1 MKKKQEINYLPK
13 QFFLYFQ
20 LIVTIIVNIIFIFP
34 FYTIINIK
42 YPIFKLL
49 YGKFKLFNLIT
60 VSPEHQDNI
69 NLTIRNFADDFQI
82 DEEHQERF
90 FKLIQKFA
98 KVEQTYVYDILEK
111 EYCYLRIRYI
121 FHIIQLAQYA
131 LVALAQVTKD
141 NKKVCYYENK
151 KYSSIE
157 ELIEELQNKLDAKGH
172 DQIHIKEA
180 RREVQIR
187 RLLAKMKKYNRLFF
201 NFYLTIFTLFP
212 IENMR
217 SKISQK
223 YMDIFNLMIALFDFY
238 SVGHATPNQIYKSV
252 AIQLYKYYLNDF
264 TKEDLEKMIGELI
277 ELCFHLDKEYTNFNQ
292 IDQEPYIKN
301 LIGYFPLFECD
312 NNQAKEQFV
321 KVKRYFFA
329 KNLILPRF
337 FPASIRQW
345 TVTKYIQKPL
355 PYYQKYA
362 LLTFFGFMQKKF

>member
-1 MKKKQEINYLPK
+1 MNKQVNFLIQRLLFFVYLIIH
-13 QFFLYFQ
+13 FTLHFT
-20 LIVTIIVNIIFIFP
+20 IVFP
-34 FYTIINIK
+34 LFVIINIK

-49 YGKFKLFNLIT
+49 YGKFQLFNLLKIT
-60 VSPEHQDNI
+60 AEHKENLD
-69 NLTIRNFADDFQI
+69 LTIRNFTDDFQI
-82 DEEHQERF
+82 DEEHQERL

-98 KVEQTYVYDILEK
+98 KVEQTYVYDISEK

-121 FHIIQLAQYA
+121 FHIIELAQYA

-223 YMDIFNLMIALFDFY
+223 DMDIFNLMIALFDFY

-252 AIQLYKYYLNDF
+252 AIQLYKYYQDDF
-264 TKEDLEKMIGELI
+264 TKEELEKMIGELI